1 MQRSHLENKTQL
13 IHLVSAHLANVPD
26 IPDVET
32 VVIVDNGNPGVLLVI
47 GHGAGVGVLGVVGVG
62 GHVGDGE
69 ALGHVHAQVVGPRQG
84 RDELEAGW
92 GEASHDSVRTP
103 DEDKLLA
110 HRETIGTVKH
120 KRDLSV
126 SYILTGINDTTRG
139 HLRLMAR

>member
-1 MQRSHLENKTQL
+1 MQT
-13 IHLVSAHLANVPD
+13 VSALTHLANVPD
-26 IPDVET
+26 VPDVET
-32 VVIVDNGNPGVLLVI
+32 VIVVDNRHAGVLLVV

-62 GHVGDGE
+62 GHVGDGQ

-110 HRETIGTVKH
+110 HRETIGTRMKQNL
-120 KRDLSV
+120 DLSV
-126 SYILTGINDTTRG
+126 STLVYILTGINDTTPRG
-139 HLRLMAR
+139 AI